1 MSYSG
6 LLAQRCD
13 IYRVATVVSTD
24 EGYTTPKTYSLLK
37 SNVRCRIQN
46 LFESSAGL
54 RILASGVAAENDF
67 LGFFLK
73 DEDIQKDDKV
83 VWNGL
88 ELFVKPV
95 APIYDSQVLH
105 HKEVYMGLSET

>member
-6 LLAQRCD
+6 LLAHRCE
-13 IYRVATVVSTD
+13 IHRVSTNVSTD
-24 EGYTTPKTYSLLK
+24 EGYTTPKTYVLLK
-37 SNVRCRIQN
+37 EKVKCRIQN

-54 RILASGVAAENDF
+54 RIQTSGITAENDY
-67 LGFFLK
+67 LGFFSK
-73 DEDIQKDDKV
+73 NEDIQKDDKV
-83 VWNGL
+83 IWNSI

-95 APIYDSQVLH
+95 APLYDSVKIH